1 MPYKDPEARRAWHK
15 AYKKARY
22 EAKKARLAAQRTTIH
37 YERTDDL
44 MNLEWYQA
52 YQKAYREANR
62 EHILAGKKAH
72 MKAYRQNPEYKARQK
87 AYMKV
92 YYARK
97 KQERLNAESSKT

>member
-22 EAKKARLAAQRTTIH
+22 EAKKERLAAQRTTIY
-37 YERTDDL
+37 YERTDDP
-44 MNLEWYQA
+44 MNLEWRQA
-52 YQKAYREANR
+52 YQKAYR
-62 EHILAGKKAH
+62 
-72 MKAYRQNPEYKARQK
+72 QTPEYKARLK
-87 AYMKV
+87 AYRQTPEYKARHAVHNKV

>member
-52 YQKAYREANR
+52 YQKAYR
-62 EHILAGKKAH
+62 
-72 MKAYRQNPEYKARQK
+72 QTPEYKARH
-87 AYMKV
+87 AVHNKV